1 MRYHFFIGIDVSK
14 DYLDAGLLTQE
25 DVNTIVHQ
33 KVGNN
38 DAGIC
43 ELLGWLEQHKDFSL
57 EHSLFCL
64 EHTGMYN
71 YALLQ
76 FFCKHR
82 ANVWVENPIEIKR
95 SLGVQRGKND
105 KVDAFR
111 ITQYAFRMQD
121 RVRLWQPV
129 REVTEKLRHLA
140 SLRERLVETKKKL
153 LTPVEELSKVGN
165 DVMAKML
172 ARSMS
177 KTTRGLDKDLDAIE
191 KQMKDII
198 DSDDDLRKL
207 YTLVSSVIGIGFV
220 SAVNLI
226 VATSE
231 FRLFHSHRKFACYAG
246 VAPFEHK
253 SGSSV
258 RGRTKVSHMAN
269 KKIKCNLHMASL
281 TAIKYDEDMKAYYER
296 KVAEGKN
303 KMSVL
308 NAVRNKLLSRIF
320 AVVARGT
327 IYQKN
332 YLAVS

>member
-1 MRYHFFIGIDVSK
+1 MCYHFFIGIDVSK
-14 DYLDAGLLTQE
+14 GYLDAGLLDAE
-25 DVNTIVHQ
+25 SAGLVHHH
-33 KVGNN
+33 KVSNS
-38 DAGIC
+38 DTGIT
-43 ELLGWLEQHKDFSL
+43 ELLSWLQQYKGFALEQ
-57 EHSLFCL
+57 SLFCL

-71 YALLQ
+71 FALLQ
-76 FFCKHR
+76 FFSKHS

-105 KVDAFR
+105 KVDAIR
-111 ITQYAFRMQD
+111 IAQYAFRMQD
-121 RVRLWQPV
+121 KARLWQPV

-172 ARSMS
+172 SRSMN
-177 KTTRGLDKDLDAIE
+177 KTIKGLDKDLDAIE

-207 YTLVSSVIGIGFV
+207 YTLVSSVVGIGFV
-220 SAVNLI
+220 TAVNLI
-226 VATSE
+226 ITTSE
-231 FRLFHSHRKFACYAG
+231 FKLFQCHRKFACYAG

-258 RGRTKVSHMAN
+258 RGTTKVSHMAN

-281 TAIKYDEDMKAYYER
+281 TAIKYDEGMKAYYER

-308 NAVRNKLLSRIF
+308 NAIRNKLLSRIF
-320 AVVARGT
+320 AVVERGT

-332 YLAVS
+332 YLVVS